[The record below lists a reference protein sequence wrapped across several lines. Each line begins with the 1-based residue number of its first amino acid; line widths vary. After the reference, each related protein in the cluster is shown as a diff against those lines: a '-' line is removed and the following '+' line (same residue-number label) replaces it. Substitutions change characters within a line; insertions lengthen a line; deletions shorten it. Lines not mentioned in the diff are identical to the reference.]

1 MGGAC
6 MMHGKMK
13 NAYTILVGKPEGKR
27 PVKWPRCRWE
37 ATGNNKTN
45 FRKAGLESVGWIPLG
60 QGPVAGCYE
69 HGNEPAYSIKVEEF
83 RD

>member
-1 MGGAC
+1 
-6 MMHGKMK
+6 
-13 NAYTILVGKPEGKR
+13 
-27 PVKWPRCRWE
+27 
-37 ATGNNKTN
+37 
-45 FRKAGLESVGWIPLG
+45 LESVWWIPLG